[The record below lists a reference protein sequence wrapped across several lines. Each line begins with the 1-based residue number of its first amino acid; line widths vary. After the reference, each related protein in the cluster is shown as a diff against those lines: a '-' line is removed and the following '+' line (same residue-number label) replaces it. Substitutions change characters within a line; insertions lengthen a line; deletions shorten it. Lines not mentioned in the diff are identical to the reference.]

1 MTLTVNQC
9 NAAIDADIKDR
20 LKYDAEANEIIKQRL
35 ASYAA
40 TRLKGESADDLTESF
55 CAYCIMSDFIRG
67 RLNLGEGVITSLRR
81 NYPDEAQRVEESYYE
96 WMHDL

>member
-20 LKYDAEANEIIKQRL
+20 LKYDAEANEILKERL
-35 ASYAA
+35 ASYEA
-40 TRLKGESADDLTESF
+40 TRLEDESTDDLTNDF
-55 CAYCIMSDFIRG
+55 AAYCIMSDFIRG
-67 RLNLGEGVITSLRR
+67 SLNLDEGVVTSLRR
-81 NYPDEAQRVEESYYE
+81 NFPNEATKAEESYYE